1 MICCLITKT
10 PINFNLDSINMKHFK
25 KLIPL
30 VFVIFYTCPE
40 AKQNYDNFQ
49 INGKIEN
56 VKDGATVFIRY
67 DSIVDSTWI
76 KNGTFKFT
84 GSVPIPT
91 KGNIYLKDFEIP
103 NWFWIENTKIDV
115 YHDKN
120 DVSKTLIDGGK
131 EQKIANILEVRS
143 KTTKR
148 KIDSIS
154 TFFVANKASLSKDEK
169 ARIIQQLDELFQDIE
184 NNAEQFIR
192 EFPNCYESASLLNS
206 KRFRWDKELLK
217 ELFLLMNKDFQETS
231 YGDKLSKY
239 LKLNINPQI
248 GDKYVDFTQK
258 DTNNQEV
265 KFSEVKNKY
274 TLIEFWASWCVPCRK
289 SNPELI
295 KVYNTYHKN
304 GFEIVGVSIDED
316 KDNWLNAIKQD
327 SLPWVNLTDL
337 KFVDNEAHIIY
348 NVNGVPDNVLIDD
361 EDIIIGRYLKP
372 KELDSILSVHIKL

>member
-1 MICCLITKT
+1 
-10 PINFNLDSINMKHFK
+10 MKHFK

-30 VFVIFYTCPE
+30 VFVIFYTCQD
-40 AKQNYDNFQ
+40 AKENYDTFQ

-56 VKDGATVFIRY
+56 VKDGTTVFIRY
-67 DSIVDSTWI
+67 DSIIDSTWI

-84 GSVPIPT
+84 GSVLIPT
-91 KGNIYLKDFEIP
+91 KGNVYLKDYEIP

-131 EQKIANILEVRS
+131 EQKIADILEVRS

-148 KIDSIS
+148 KMDSIS

-169 ARIIQQLDELFQDIE
+169 ARIIQQLDELFQEIE

-192 EFPNCYESASLLNS
+192 EFPNCYESASLLHL
-206 KRFRWDKELLK
+206 KRFSWDKELLK
-217 ELFLLMNKDFQETS
+217 ELFLLMNKDFQATS
-231 YGDKLSKY
+231 YGEKLLKH
-239 LKLNINPQI
+239 LKLNVNPQI

-258 DTNNQEV
+258 DTNNQDV

-274 TLIEFWASWCVPCRK
+274 TLIEFWASWCAPCRQ

-304 GFEIVGVSIDED
+304 GFEIVGVSIDDNE
-316 KDNWLNAIKQD
+316 DNWLNAIKQD

-361 EDIIIGRYLKP
+361 NDIIIGRYLKA
-372 KELDSILSVHIKL
+372 KELDSILSVLIKS